1 MNFSIVITTY
11 NRLNLLKRAID
22 RALAQTVPCEVI
34 VADDCSSDGT
44 QAYVEARCE
53 AMTQAGD
60 RRLIY
65 HRNPKNLGHSA
76 TVNAGVAQATG
87 DWVKL
92 VDDDDYL
99 ATNCIE
105 QMAKAIALHPQAV
118 LCSCQAAQVN
128 ADGVELSR
136 TRKVG
141 PGHAFYIPQEDI
153 HYGMLL
159 ELLPFGTTIQV
170 AFSREA
176 FLKSGGWD
184 SHFDTNFDD
193 TDSWVKIS
201 QFGDAIF
208 INECLTYRVIW
219 PGEYNSKFPVEER
232 LKTNLLIKDKIY
244 SLVNPKYRDDIPKLT
259 DIHNY
264 LKLHW
269 SIVAL
274 RSGKWLS
281 AVKLAF
287 PASFSPVAWYLLL
300 QVKFNQ
306 LAYLEPS
313 SSLRNLE
320 QNILV
325 V

>member
-1 MNFSIVITTY
+1 MKFSIIITTY

-22 RALAQTVPCEVI
+22 TALAQTVPCEVI

-44 QAYVEARCE
+44 QAYMQDRCE
-53 AMTQAGD
+53 EMTQAGD
-60 RRLIY
+60 HRLIY

-76 TVNAGVAQATG
+76 TVNAGVARATG

-99 ATNCIE
+99 ASNCIE
-105 QMAKAIALHPQAV
+105 EMAKAIALHPQAV
-118 LCSCQAAQVN
+118 LCSCQAAQVD

-136 TRKVG
+136 TRQVG

-193 TDSWVKIS
+193 TDSWVKIA

-232 LKTNLLIKDKIY
+232 LKTNLLIKDNIY
-244 SLVNPKYRDDIPKLT
+244 ALVNAKYRQDIPKLS

-269 SIVAL
+269 GIVAFK
-274 RSGKWLS
+274 SGKWLS
-281 AVKLAF
+281 AVKIAF
-287 PASFSPVAWYLLL
+287 PASFSLMAWQLLL

-320 QNILV
+320 QNILLV
-325 V
+325 